1 MEMKRYKP
9 QFDKLYF
16 CILIPTNALIVA
28 LFVVALLTSPGASI
42 TVGAT
47 LVFVNYFLLS
57 PAFGYLEL
65 REDGVFIKFGFV
77 MKRYIPYKTIRGI
90 EKKRQFHA
98 DSMLSLKNAIDHV
111 NIKYNKF
118 DMVSV
123 SVKGSD
129 ELVAELCEIAG
140 VSLAEQKCI

>member
-1 MEMKRYKP
+1 MEVKRYKMY
-9 QFDKLYF
+9 LG
-16 CILIPTNALIVA
+16 ILIPTVVITVAALV
-28 LFVVALLTSPGASI
+28 FALLTSLAAGI
-42 TVGAT
+42 VMVFVF
-47 LVFVNYFLLS
+47 VFVNYFLLS

-90 EKKRQFHA
+90 EKKRQFYA
-98 DSMLSLKNAIDHV
+98 DSMLSLKNALDHV

-123 SVKGSD
+123 SVEGSD